1 MSGLDRDLVFA
12 ALADG
17 HRRLL
22 LDRLRAD
29 NGRSLAALC
38 DGLTI
43 SRQAVTK
50 HLKVLEDANLI
61 LTRKQGR
68 EKLHYLNPVPI
79 HAIAMRWLGQFDSV
93 KLDALLALEGAGK

>member
-1 MSGLDRDLVFA
+1 MSGLERDLVFA

-22 LDRLRAD
+22 LDRLRAQ
-29 NGRSLAALC
+29 NGLSLAALC
-38 DGLTI
+38 DGLPI
-43 SRQAVTK
+43 SRQAITK
-50 HLKVLEDANLI
+50 HLKVLEDANLV

-93 KLDALLALEGAGK
+93 KLDTLLALEGAR

>member
-1 MSGLDRDLVFA
+1 LSAIWCL
-12 ALADG
+12 
-17 HRRLL
+17 RRLPT
-22 LDRLRAD
+22 
-29 NGRSLAALC
+29 GIAAC
-38 DGLTI
+38 CSTACGSRTAARWPRFAMGLPI

-50 HLKVLEDANLI
+50 HLKVLEDANLV

-93 KLDALLALEGAGK
+93 KLDALLALENAGG